1 MKRLFA
7 LCLLLSACSVVQS
20 LNTATIE
27 QTAANEVKVTTLTS
41 GLLTIASTERITKL
55 RGENILGCTLE
66 STYKGEAHGV
76 ICRDVK
82 RGFVVSLETI
92 GTVAA
97 RVTQTPDSRA
107 GEELETTA
115 RRLES
120 E

>member
-1 MKRLFA
+1 MRK
-7 LCLLLSACSVVQS
+7 LLLLLLFLGGCSIISS
-20 LNTATIE
+20 LNTAQVE
-27 QTAANEVKVTTLTS
+27 QVSPSEVRVTTLTS

-97 RVTQTPDSRA
+97 RVTQTPSSRKLITF
-107 GEELETTA
+107 ELDTTA
-115 RRLES
+115 RGLE
-120 E
+120 